1 MGLERSGVGMAE
13 IQFSLPFSLHR
24 FPLLLWGA
32 IQTLTRKIGLS
43 SKLNTYTVPSLKV
56 KVR

>member
-32 IQTLTRKIGLS
+32 IQTLTQNWAIFL
-43 SKLNTYTVPSLKV
+43 TEYFVEYEQ
-56 KVR
+56 